1 MLFFFFPY
9 SLVPKPDTSGA
20 QVASCWSERK
30 CEGDLSGFPADF
42 SCKLLAIAHI
52 QQQRALLAR
61 FSCVKFRDAEDFIL
75 TILL

>member
-1 MLFFFFPY
+1 MHKLLLAGVKGSVRETF
-9 SLVPKPDTSGA
+9 T
-20 QVASCWSERK
+20 
-30 CEGDLSGFPADF
+30 GFMADF

-75 TILL
+75 IILL